1 MNIVKNIKYSH
12 SELDKINDYLHTMY
26 FERDEIIHSAF
37 VSIIAGEHMLLIG
50 PPGTAKS
57 SVLEMI
63 FQHFRDLNVFKWTM
77 NDDTTPDE
85 LLGPYEEGLYTHGK
99 LKRKTGGKL
108 PEAHM
113 AILDEILRARGY
125 ALNSLLDILNE
136 RSIIQMNER
145 QAVPLISLFG
155 ATNDLHENHEN
166 TALYDRFLIRI
177 NVDYLSSRESL
188 KTMLLNEVSPEIYAS
203 LSLHDITQLK
213 IAAARVQIPSEIME
227 IILSLRFKLFEN
239 KIYPSDRRLK
249 SSLKLIQASALLEQ
263 RINVEKKDLQILK
276 HVLWNKPAEI
286 DKLQEIMESILNS
299 DV

>member
-1 MNIVKNIKYSH
+1 MKNIQYSQGQ
-12 SELDKINDYLHTMY
+12 LNKIIDYLHTMY

-37 VSIIAGEHMLLIG
+37 ASIIAGEHMLLIG

-99 LKRKTGGKL
+99 LKRKTVGKL

-145 QAVPLISLFG
+145 QAAPLISLFG

-177 NVDYLSSRESL
+177 NVDYLSSKESL
-188 KTMLLNEVSPEIYAS
+188 KTMLLNEAPPEIYAS
-203 LSLHDITQLK
+203 LSFQDITQLK
-213 IAAARVQIPSEIME
+213 IASSRIQIPPDIME

-239 KIYPSDRRLK
+239 KIFPSDRRLK
-249 SSLKLIQASALLEQ
+249 SSLKLIRASALLGQ
-263 RINVEKKDLQILK
+263 RSNVEKEDLQILK

-286 DKLQEIMESILNS
+286 DKLNEILNSILNS
-299 DV
+299 M

>member
-1 MNIVKNIKYSH
+1 MKIVKNIQYSQGQ
-12 SELDKINDYLHTMY
+12 LNKIIDYLHTMY

-37 VSIIAGEHMLLIG
+37 ASIIAGEHMLLIG

-99 LKRKTGGKL
+99 LKRKTVGKL

-145 QAVPLISLFG
+145 QAAPLISLFG

-177 NVDYLSSRESL
+177 NVDYLSSKESL
-188 KTMLLNEVSPEIYAS
+188 KTMLLNEAPPEIYAS
-203 LSLHDITQLK
+203 LSFQDITQLK
-213 IAAARVQIPSEIME
+213 IASSRIQIPPDIME

-239 KIYPSDRRLK
+239 KIFPSDRRLK
-249 SSLKLIQASALLEQ
+249 SSLKLIRASALLGQ
-263 RINVEKKDLQILK
+263 RSNVEKEDLQILK

-286 DKLQEIMESILNS
+286 DKLNEILNSILNS
-299 DV
+299 M